1 MILHPEAILRRRV
14 DDPLPFQLGQSLK
27 DFNQPVWSLA
37 DQIFDIP
44 SKRRRRKK
52 RNRKY
57 DDMLF
62 FFIVFVFS
70 HHHQICVTS
79 SKKSL
84 ALPAIKKNIL
94 FPEKDHWLFRS
105 IKKQLLLLYLLL
117 LRQE

>member
-52 RNRKY
+52 
-57 DDMLF
+57 
-62 FFIVFVFS
+62 
-70 HHHQICVTS
+70 
-79 SKKSL
+79 
-84 ALPAIKKNIL
+84 
-94 FPEKDHWLFRS
+94 
-105 IKKQLLLLYLLL
+105 
-117 LRQE
+117 